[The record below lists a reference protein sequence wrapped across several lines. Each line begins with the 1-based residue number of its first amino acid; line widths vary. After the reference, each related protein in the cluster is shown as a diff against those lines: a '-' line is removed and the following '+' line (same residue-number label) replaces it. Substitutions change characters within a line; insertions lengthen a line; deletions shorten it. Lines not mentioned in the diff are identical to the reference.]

1 MNENIKE
8 LALQAG
14 ILSKPRQLGP
24 APVIQPGVLNPLRKY
39 VSDEEHIQDNID
51 VVRAVLGSNGCNGLE
66 KFSELIIEECFG
78 CIDIMEKIANSSNAS
93 IPEDYDKYTYL
104 KTLDSLKGLLK
115 VHFGVEECNQ

>member
-1 MNENIKE
+1 MNERIKQ
-8 LALQAG
+8 LAEQAG

-66 KFSELIIEECFG
+66 KFSELIVRDCAEFIAPLGDYCGGHGEPSAPSSREC
-78 CIDIMEKIANSSNAS
+78 ARR
-93 IPEDYDKYTYL
+93 L
-104 KTLDSLKGLLK
+104 KQ
-115 VHFGVEECNQ
+115 HFGVGE